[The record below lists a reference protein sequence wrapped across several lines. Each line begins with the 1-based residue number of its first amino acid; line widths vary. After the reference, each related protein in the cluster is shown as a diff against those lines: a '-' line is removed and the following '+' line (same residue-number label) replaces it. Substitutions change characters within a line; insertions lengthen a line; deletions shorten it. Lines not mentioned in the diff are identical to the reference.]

1 MPEPIAVIGS
11 SCRFPG
17 GASSP
22 SKLWELL
29 KEPRDLLREFESDRL
44 NLDAF
49 YHTNG
54 EHHGSTD
61 VVNKGYLLEEDSR
74 AFDASFFN
82 INPIEAD
89 SMDPQQRLTL
99 ESVYECI
106 EAAGYTLGQIQGSM
120 TSVYVGV
127 MTGDYHDIQQRD
139 PATINHYN
147 ATGTARSILS
157 NRVSYFFD
165 LHGPSLTLD
174 TACSSSL
181 AALHLAVQ
189 SLRNGE
195 SAASVV
201 AGVNLIFDASL
212 YVMESKLHMLSPTS
226 RSRMWDAAADGYARG
241 EGVSAVLLKPL
252 FKALEDGDHIE
263 CVIRETGMNSDGRTP
278 GITMPSSDAQSK
290 LIRQTY
296 RNAGLDP
303 VADRPQYFECHGTGT
318 LAGDPVEARAVAESF
333 FPSDSSATETLNADK
348 LYCGSIKTVIGHLEG
363 CAGLAGLLKVSLALQ
378 NGIIPPNLLF
388 NSLNPAIKPF
398 YGRLQVPTSAMPW
411 PEVVKGPRRASLN
424 SFGFGG
430 TNVHAVVEQYVPE
443 PDADNKKQDSFV
455 GPLVLS
461 AEREI
466 SLVSNIEKLADFI
479 RSKPEINLE
488 NLAFVTQSR
497 RSAFPVRASFAG
509 HSRDRLLESL
519 DAAAKAAKSGAQV
532 GTKTL
537 ASSSTASKTPA
548 ILGIFTG
555 QGAQWA
561 SMGRHMV
568 ESCHQY
574 RKSIEL
580 CEEALRD
587 IPDSPTWS
595 LMQELLKSDSRVHE
609 AAISQPLCTATQ
621 IAIVDV
627 LKAAGVRFRAVV
639 GHSSGEMAAA
649 YAAGILSA
657 SDAMR
662 IAYYRGLHTGLA
674 GGKSSK
680 KGAMMAT
687 GLGFEDAL
695 AFCEQFGGRIG
706 LAASNSHSSST
717 LSGDED
723 AIVEAKEILDRQE
736 TFARLL
742 KVDKAYHSH
751 HMLPC
756 AESYLSSLKACKVTV
771 NPPVGD
777 CTWIS
782 TVYGHAELID
792 DEDDL
797 QALDSQYWV
806 DNMTKPVLF
815 SEAVECSLWRAGPF
829 DQAVEIGPHPALKG
843 PVTQTIKTALGS
855 IIPYTGFLS
864 RGDHDLEVFS
874 RGIGY
879 LWTRLGSVVDF
890 SGYRRAFNILK
901 PKVLK
906 GLPPYSWYHE
916 KVHWKEARASRRY
929 RLGNSRPHEL
939 LGRRVGDDTDLDMR
953 WRNILKVEE
962 LPWTRGHVFQG
973 QILFPTSGY
982 MAMAIQAALEIADGR
997 PVKLIEIR
1005 DLEIPRALTL
1015 QENHAGVESIFSVR
1029 RPETGVSGDRLIEAQ
1044 FSCSTCSSEGNGT
1057 MEKNCGGS
1065 MAIEFGDSETEI
1077 LPSRPL
1083 GRSGIAPV
1091 DPEAYYNSL
1100 LGIGLD
1106 YQGVF
1111 RGLKSVER
1119 TMGYATTKARWSHAE
1134 LGDQYIMH
1142 PGPLDVAFHSV
1153 IAAFC
1158 SPVSGALHA
1167 PYLPIKVERLVLTP
1181 YANYIGTSG
1190 DVEFEIDSF
1199 ITKTTSNTFEGD
1211 IHIIG
1216 PDGRTG
1222 LQVEGLALK
1231 LFTEARAAD
1240 DRLMFSKT
1248 VWEADRL
1255 GAAANLEE
1263 TKPGAAELALNDAIE
1278 RTSLYYL
1285 KKIFD
1290 SLSDSD
1296 VLEWKWFHKAFYNAS
1311 KICLKETAEGKHPV
1325 LKKEWLQDTEEL
1337 IMAYKDMYT
1346 EQADIKLIHAVG
1358 KALPEVLNSD
1368 AQLLQY
1374 MIQDN
1379 MLVNLYTKGR
1389 VMEALNPVMADVLKS
1404 ISHKF
1409 PRANI
1414 LEVGAGTGGTT
1425 NSVLGRLKD
1434 AYGQYTY
1441 TDVSAG
1447 FFEDAKKRFAAHS
1460 DKLIYRVLDAER
1472 DPLEQG
1478 FIEGSQDVI
1487 VAANVLHATCNLKK
1501 TMANVRKL
1509 LKPGGY
1515 LVMVE
1520 VTGVQLHMMLLMGG
1534 LPGWW
1539 LGVDEGRTGGP
1550 GITLTQWDELLR
1562 ATGYTGADKYVTDL
1576 PDAASH
1582 AASVIVSQATDENFA
1597 KLQDP
1602 LSFLDELPILDH
1614 VLIIG
1619 GMTLPVSRMVKSIEK
1634 LVSRFASEVKIADSI
1649 DGLDIAKHVG
1659 ANTSVISL
1667 SDMEKPFFSKPLTD
1681 DRLSKL
1687 QALFSNA
1694 TNTLWVTS
1702 GRFGQDPYA
1711 NMTVG
1716 LARAFITEM
1725 PALNLQILDVR
1736 KGSTLFDA
1744 RYVVE
1749 TFAKVALPKTAEF
1762 RDTPMLWSVEP
1773 EIALVDDV
1781 VRIPRV
1787 VLDAERNDRLNSLRR
1802 RVTKQVMPGE
1812 SVIKVIHDDR
1822 GIALEEQAPWLYGLS
1837 STTGADDKAITLQV
1851 EFSMT
1856 IPFSVE
1862 GELAVC
1868 VGTLKATG
1876 KPALGLTTFHGSEIS
1891 VHPDLLLELDAVYT
1905 PDELGLV
1912 ANLVAANL
1920 LIQSACSQL
1929 SVDESLLV
1937 YGATPEFASIVNVA
1951 SETCGHKVIFAN
1963 SGSSINASSFKIHAR
1978 ASPRTIQ
1985 YLLPTGVGSVVNLTR
2000 GSDLVANH
2008 LLTLY
2013 GGVTFNIDRLEGLGL
2028 AKKHLED
2035 AHKQAQTLSD
2045 VSVIPPF
2052 LVFAAQDLALSPS
2065 ISLACPVI
2073 VDWTDHSKPLSVTVR
2088 PIHGKGLL
2096 FPNKTYLMVGL
2107 VSDLGLSLCRWMIEN
2122 GAKYI
2127 VITSRSANVSQL
2139 WLEEISRL
2147 GAVIKVYKMD
2157 VSKRDSVNSV
2167 LDTIK
2172 AALPTVGG
2180 VCNGALVL
2188 RDQLFTKM
2196 DKDALNDVFAPK
2208 VDGTIHLN
2216 EAFQDKN
2223 LDFFVLFSS
2232 MSAAIGNAGQ
2242 SNYNAA
2248 SLFQAAIANQR
2259 RSKGLAASVL
2269 SLGMVVDVG
2278 YITRLEA
2285 GAVDRMADAYYMRI
2299 SESDAHM
2306 IFAEAVAAS
2315 KPLKSDNGDEE
2326 AVEIISGIE
2335 RFKYNTK
2342 TKARPAWFSNP
2353 RLSHFV
2359 RFQEDGSEEASTDA
2373 LIGGTSSASIQSQMD
2388 VAGTIEEATRVL
2400 LTAFAHKIESM
2411 LQMTPG
2417 SMNAEAPLLDVGI
2430 DSLFAVHIRAWFLEK
2445 IHVDVPVLQT
2455 LSGDSAWGI
2464 SAKATAKYFAA
2475 KDEGND
2481 RKESRVMAS
2490 GETPVIRE
2498 VPSVN
2503 NTERQLPVAT
2513 TETDSVS
2520 DSSVKGISSF
2530 ESKGVSTPLSQTTD
2544 TDDLA
2549 YEKGTPAD
2557 EATFLQ
2563 VGKLSYAQ
2571 SRLWFLDQ
2579 LSQDKT
2585 QYSSLCTYDIKGPV
2599 HASRFKRAV
2608 AMVIDHHSSLR
2619 TCIFTKPG
2627 TSEPI
2632 QGILAKTPECFTH
2645 IRNPV
2650 HESLDN
2656 EVARLR
2662 NKVWDLSRGDQLE
2675 IILIPHSPQHHSLLV
2690 GYHHIVMDGMGMH
2703 IFFRDLNLAY
2713 QGKPLPATATQYI
2726 DFATIERS
2734 TDESELNNK
2743 IEFWMKQHS
2752 PPADVLPLFAFAK
2765 ARARPAR
2772 TLYTNIEIFKDIGA
2786 PLTEKIKLAS
2796 QQLRVTPFH
2805 FYLAAMQTLFFR
2817 LLGMDDICIGVT
2829 DANRNDENAETVGF
2843 FLNFLPLRFQMDSGQ
2858 ETFAD
2863 VVKNTCQVYFAAHA
2877 HSGVPLDVI
2886 LEKTDIPRSTTH
2898 TPLFQIAMNHRQGS
2912 FSELPLGN
2920 CQINFKSG
2928 YDAKSPYDFAFSVTP
2943 LRTSCIVQIVSRAD
2957 LYSQADTEMLHS
2969 MYTTLLEDV
2978 SVNVAKAVSQ
2988 CRVYESSG
2996 VQRALEMGS
3005 MQHKDFGWPNTLS
3018 ERVDNMTVLYPDH
3031 IALKDTHGS
3040 LTYSQLSQRVRS
3052 TAALLLEYKTTPGTR
3067 IAVLCEATNDWVIAM
3082 LAILRVG
3089 ATYIPLDISMPRE
3102 RLSAMIQVSEPTVLL
3117 CQLSTL
3123 SLSQSLDAGNMTI
3136 LNLDVKEGEPREFP
3150 LQYLEAPDSCSFIL
3164 FTSGTTGTPKGIQLS
3179 QAGIINYLASKAE
3192 YLGMGQEV
3200 VLQQSSLGFDMAI
3213 AQAFNAL
3220 ANGGTLVIAPSEIRG
3235 DPVALSSLIVEECV
3249 SFTLGCPTEYFMWL
3263 RSGSNALLEQSC
3275 WRYACSG
3282 GEAVTER
3289 FRATLRSMSSP
3300 PELINC
3306 YGPTEI
3312 SCCATMLR
3320 VPLHGDIQDGSVGR
3334 PSHNVGICV
3343 LDTNGE
3349 VLPLGLP
3356 GEIYIT
3362 GVGVAIGYMS
3372 VGATGQE
3379 AFIKNASFFKGQ
3391 TRCYRTGDKGV
3402 WLEDGSLRYLGRLDN
3417 DTTVK
3422 LRGLRVDL
3430 DDVANTILRE
3440 SASSISDVVV
3450 TVRGTEEDASLVAHV
3465 VLSNVND
3472 SLDEP
3477 TLLRLVHQMSLPRYM
3492 RPSRMIVL
3500 AKLPM
3505 SPNGKVDR
3513 RSIAAME
3520 LPPLQDSHQPRS
3532 TTFTLKQGELRLLWT
3547 SVLRDD
3553 VRLTLESDFFMV
3565 GGTSLSLVA
3574 LQDAI
3579 RRNMLVDLAV
3589 RDMYS
3594 HSTLGAMAKLVT
3606 DRVNNTPPEPS
3617 IVWAKE
3623 TALPTGLNL
3632 TAEGAVADEEMEIVL
3647 TGSTGLLGRAIL
3659 KSLLSSP
3666 KVRHIHCLAA
3676 GAGPSKD
3683 RVVDADRVTFYNGT
3697 LNEPRL
3703 GLDVEMFAKLER
3715 TVDRIILAGSH
3726 GHCLNNYYSLRTPN
3740 VLSTKIM
3747 ALLALPRRIPIHF
3760 VSSNRVTLL
3769 DPNGQ
3774 AALPPISVADHTPA
3788 TDGSE
3793 GFTATKWASEVFL
3806 QRLTEASAASS
3817 SLLPITIHRSCAV
3830 VGDEAPIEDALNALL
3845 RFSYIMRTLPSIS
3858 SLHVGGYFD
3867 FKQVDIVAQEIVDA
3881 AVASQQ
3887 SGLSFQHHSSG
3898 VRVPPEEF
3906 KSFME
3911 GFYHSE
3917 FEEVEVEQWIRGAL
3931 EHGIEEL
3938 IVVYLRAITE
3948 RGARMVFP
3956 FMGNTLGN
3964 SD

>member
-22 SKLWELL
+22 SRLWDLL

-44 NLDAF
+44 NLDSF
-49 YHTNG
+49 YHNNG

-82 INPIEAD
+82 INPVEVD

-106 EAAGYTLGQIQGSM
+106 EAAGYTLPQMQGSM

-195 SAASVV
+195 SATSVV

-252 FKALEDGDHIE
+252 SKAVEDGDHIE

-278 GITMPSSDAQSK
+278 GITMPSWTAQSK

-303 VADRPQYFECHGTGT
+303 VADRPQFFECHGTGT
-318 LAGDPVEARAVAESF
+318 LAGDPVEARAVMESF
-333 FPSDSSATETLNADK
+333 FPPNSSAAETPNASK

-378 NGIIPPNLLF
+378 NGLVPPNLLF
-388 NSLNPAIKPF
+388 NSLNPAIKAF
-398 YGRLQVPTSAMPW
+398 LRQTS
-411 PEVVKGPRRASLN
+411 EVTKGPRRASLN

-430 TNVHAVVEQYVPE
+430 TNVHAIVEQYVPE
-443 PDADNKKQDSFV
+443 SDSPISNNKEQDSFV
-455 GPLVLS
+455 GPLVVS
-461 AEREI
+461 AERET
-466 SLVSNIEKLADFI
+466 SLVSSIEKLADFI
-479 RSKPEINLE
+479 RSNPEVNLE
-488 NLAFVTQSR
+488 DLAFVTQTR
-497 RSAFPVRASFAG
+497 RTAFPVRASFTG
-509 HSRDRLLESL
+509 SSRDRLLESL
-519 DAAAKAAKSGAQV
+519 DAAVKAAESGAQV
-532 GTKTL
+532 GTKSLT
-537 ASSSTASKTPA
+537 SSSTTLSTSPA
-548 ILGIFTG
+548 ILAIFTG

-561 SMGRHMV
+561 SMGRYMV
-568 ESCHQY
+568 ESSSQY
-574 RKSIEL
+574 RKSIEQ
-580 CEEALRD
+580 CEEALKD

-595 LMQELLKSDSRVHE
+595 LMKELLASGSRIHE

-627 LKAAGVRFRAVV
+627 LKAAGISFRAVV

-657 SDAMR
+657 SDAIR

-674 GGKSSK
+674 GGEGDK

-687 GLGFEDAL
+687 GLGFEDAV

-706 LAASNSHSSST
+706 LAASNSHSST
-717 LSGDED
+717 TISGDAD
-723 AIVEAKEILDRQE
+723 TITEAKEILDRQE

-751 HMLPC
+751 HMLTC
-756 AESYLSSLKACKVTV
+756 AEPYLSSLKACKITV
-771 NPPVGD
+771 NPPAAD

-782 TVYGHAELID
+782 TVYDHAELLD

-797 QALDSQYWV
+797 QALDGQYWV

-829 DQAVEIGPHPALKG
+829 DMAVEIGPHPALKG
-843 PVTQTIKTALGS
+843 PTTQTIKNALGS
-855 IIPYTGFLS
+855 IIPYTAFLS
-864 RGDHDLEVFS
+864 RGDHDIEAFS
-874 RGIGY
+874 RGVGY
-879 LWTRLGSVVDF
+879 VWARLGAVVDF
-890 SGYRRAFNILK
+890 SGYKQAFNIVK
-901 PKVLK
+901 PKMLK
-906 GLPPYSWYHE
+906 GLPTYSWYHD
-916 KVHWKEARASRRY
+916 KLHWKESRISRRY
-929 RLGNSRPHEL
+929 RLGNTRPHEL

-973 QILFPTSGY
+973 QILFPTSRY

-997 PVKLIEIR
+997 PVKIIEIR

-1015 QENHAGVESIFSVR
+1015 HENNAGVESVFSVR
-1029 RPETGVSGDRLIEAQ
+1029 RAETSVSSDGLVEAQ

-1065 MAIEFGDSETEI
+1065 ITIEFGDSETEA
-1077 LPSRPL
+1077 LPSRPV
-1083 GRSGIAPV
+1083 GRSGIFLV
-1091 DPEAYYNSL
+1091 DPEAYYDSL

-1119 TMGYATTKARWSHAE
+1119 AMGYATTKAKWSRAD
-1134 LGDQYIMH
+1134 LGDEYIMH

-1158 SPVSGALHA
+1158 SPQSGALHA
-1167 PYLPIKVERLVLTP
+1167 PYLSIKVERLVLTP
-1181 YANYIGTSG
+1181 YANYIGASG

-1199 ITKTTSNTFEGD
+1199 ITKTTPNTFEGD

-1216 PDGRTG
+1216 SDGRTG

-1240 DRLMFSKT
+1240 DRHMFSKM
-1248 VWEADRL
+1248 VWEPDHLSATN
-1255 GAAANLEE
+1255 NLEE
-1263 TKPGAAELALNDAIE
+1263 IKPGDAELTLNNAIE

-1285 KKIFD
+1285 KKIFEP
-1290 SLSDSD
+1290 LSDSD
-1296 VLEWKWFHKAFYNAS
+1296 VSEWKWFHKAFYNAS
-1311 KICLKETAEGKHPV
+1311 KICIRETAEGKHPV
-1325 LKKEWLQDTEEL
+1325 LKKEWLQDNEEV
-1337 IMAYKDMYT
+1337 IMAYKEKYE

-1358 KALPEVLNSD
+1358 KALPDVLNSD
-1368 AQLLQY
+1368 AQLLQF

-1389 VMEALNPVMADVLKS
+1389 VMEALNPVMADVMQS
-1404 ISHKF
+1404 IAHKF
-1409 PRANI
+1409 LRANI
-1414 LEVGAGTGGTT
+1414 LEIGAGTGGTT
-1425 NSVLGRLKD
+1425 NSVLGRLGD
-1434 AYGQYTY
+1434 TYGQYTY

-1460 DKLIYRVLDAER
+1460 DRLVYKVCDIER

-1478 FIEGSQDVI
+1478 FVEGSQDVI
-1487 VAANVLHATCNLKK
+1487 VAANVLHATCNLKT

-1562 ATGYTGADKYVTDL
+1562 GTGFTGADKYVTDL

-1582 AASVIVSQATDENFA
+1582 AASVIITQATDENFA

-1602 LSFLDELPILDH
+1602 LSFLDELPILDR

-1619 GMTLPVSRMVKSIEK
+1619 GKTLPVSRMVKSIEK
-1634 LVSRFASEVKIADSI
+1634 LVSRFTSEVTIADSI
-1649 DGLDIAKHVG
+1649 DRLDIAKHVG

-1667 SDMEKPFFSKPLTD
+1667 ADMEKSFFSEPLTD
-1681 DRLSKL
+1681 ERLSKL

-1694 TNTLWVTS
+1694 TNTLWITS
-1702 GRFGQDPYA
+1702 GRFDQDPYA

-1725 PALNLQILDVR
+1725 PHLNLQFLDVS
-1736 KGSTLFDA
+1736 KGSAIFDA

-1749 TFAKVALPKTAEF
+1749 TFAKLALPKTAE
-1762 RDTPMLWSVEP
+1762 
-1773 EIALVDDV
+1773 I
-1781 VRIPRV
+1781 
-1787 VLDAERNDRLNSLRR
+1787 
-1802 RVTKQVMPGE
+1802 TKHVKPGE
-1812 SVIKVIHDDR
+1812 SVVKVVHDNH
-1822 GIALEEQAPWLYGLS
+1822 GITLEEEAPWLNVLS
-1837 STTGADDKAITLQV
+1837 STTDGGNEAITLQV
-1851 EFSMT
+1851 EYSMS
-1856 IPFSVE
+1856 IPFSIE
-1862 GELAVC
+1862 SRSTVC
-1868 VGTLKATG
+1868 VGTVKATG
-1876 KPALGLTTFHGSEIS
+1876 KPALAITSFHGSEIS
-1891 VHPDLLLELDAVYT
+1891 VHPDLLLELDAIYT
-1905 PDELGLV
+1905 PDELGLF
-1912 ANLVAANL
+1912 ANLIAANL
-1920 LIQSACSQL
+1920 LVQSASSQL
-1929 SVDESLLV
+1929 STEQSLLV
-1937 YGATPEFASIVNVA
+1937 YGATPEFASIVKIV
-1951 SETCGHKVIFAN
+1951 SEARGRKVFFAN
-1963 SGSSINASSFKIHAR
+1963 SGSAIDTSAFKIHAR
-1978 ASPRTIQ
+1978 ASPRAIQ
-1985 YLLPTGVGSVVNLTR
+1985 YLLPSGIGSVVSLAHT
-2000 GSDLVANH
+2000 SDLVAIN

-2013 GGVTFNIDRLEGLGL
+2013 GGATFNIDQLGSL
-2028 AKKHLED
+2028 SVSKGHLDD
-2035 AHKQAQTLSD
+2035 AHKQMQVGSD
-2045 VSVIPPF
+2045 VAARPHFSI
-2052 LVFAAQDLALSPS
+2052 LAAQDLANPQ
-2065 ISLACPVI
+2065 
-2073 VDWTDHSKPLSVTVR
+2073 TVTVR
-2088 PIHGKGLL
+2088 AIHGKGLFFL
-2096 FPNKTYLMVGL
+2096 NKTYLMVGL
-2107 VSDLGLSLCRWMIEN
+2107 VSDLGLSLCRWMVEN

-2127 VITSRSANVSQL
+2127 VITSRSAEVSPV
-2139 WLEEISRL
+2139 WLEEMAKL

-2157 VSKRDSVNSV
+2157 VSKKDSVQFVCDS
-2167 LDTIK
+2167 IK
-2172 AALPTVGG
+2172 ATLPP
-2180 VCNGALVL
+2180 N
-2188 RDQLFTKM
+2188 
-2196 DKDALNDVFAPK
+2196 KD
-2208 VDGTIHLN
+2208 
-2216 EAFQDKN
+2216 

-2232 MSAAIGNAGQ
+2232 MSSVIGNAGQ

-2278 YITRLEA
+2278 YITRLGP

-2306 IFAEAVAAS
+2306 IFAEAIAAS
-2315 KPLKSDNGDEE
+2315 KSVASGSGGED
-2326 AVEIISGIE
+2326 AIEIITGIE
-2335 RFKYNTK
+2335 QFKYNAK
-2342 TKARPAWFSNP
+2342 TKSRPAWFSNP
-2353 RLSHFV
+2353 RLSNFV
-2359 RFQEDGSEEASTDA
+2359 RLQQQDGSDNASKDS
-2373 LIGGTSSASIQSQMD
+2373 LVGGTSSAAIQAQMD
-2388 VAGTIEEATRVL
+2388 AAATGEEATQVL
-2400 LTAFAHKIESM
+2400 LAAFAQKIESM
-2411 LQMTPG
+2411 LQMEPG
-2417 SMNAEAPLLDVGI
+2417 SMNVEAPLLDVGI

-2455 LSGDSAWGI
+2455 LSGDSARGI
-2464 SAKATAKYFAA
+2464 STIATAKYLAA
-2475 KDEGND
+2475 KGDGSDEKD
-2481 RKESRVMAS
+2481 SKVVALDEA
-2490 GETPVIRE
+2490 PA
-2498 VPSVN
+2498 VPEALSVDK
-2503 NTERQLPVAT
+2503 TERLVPTVI

-2520 DSSVKGISSF
+2520 ESSVKESSLF
-2530 ESKGVSTPLSQTTD
+2530 ESKGVATPLTQATD
-2544 TDDLA
+2544 TNDSIS
-2549 YEKGTPAD
+2549 EKEATMD
-2557 EATFLQ
+2557 EAALLQ

-2585 QYSSLCTYDIKGPV
+2585 KYSSLCTYDINGPV
-2599 HASRFKRAV
+2599 HAARLKRAV
-2608 AMVIDHHSSLR
+2608 S
-2619 TCIFTKPG
+2619 PG
-2627 TSEPI
+2627 TGEPV
-2632 QGILAKTPECFTH
+2632 QGILVKAPECFTH
-2645 IRNPV
+2645 IRDPAP
-2650 HESLDN
+2650 ETLDN

-2662 NKVWDLSRGDQLE
+2662 SKIWDLSRGKMLE
-2675 IILIPHSPQHHSLLV
+2675 VVLISYNPQHHSLLV
-2690 GYHHIVMDGMGMH
+2690 GYHHIALDGVSMH
-2703 IFFRDLNLAY
+2703 IFFASLNMAY
-2713 QGKPLPATATQYI
+2713 QGKTLTTTGIQYI
-2726 DFATIERS
+2726 DIAANERS
-2734 TDESELNNK
+2734 IGENELKDK
-2743 IEFWMKQHS
+2743 IQFWAKQHS

-2765 ARARPAR
+2765 ARIRPAR
-2772 TLYTNIEIFKDIGA
+2772 TSYTNIEIFKDIGA
-2786 PLTEKIKLAS
+2786 PLAERIKLAS
-2796 QQLRVTPFH
+2796 KQLRVTPFH
-2805 FYLAAMQTLFFR
+2805 FYLAAMQALFFR
-2817 LLGMDDICIGVT
+2817 LLDVSDICIGVT
-2829 DANRNDENAETVGF
+2829 DANRNDENAETIGF
-2843 FLNFLPLRFQMDSGQ
+2843 FINFLPLRLKMGSSK

-2863 VVKNTCQVYFAAHA
+2863 LVKSTSQVYYAAHE
-2877 HSGVPLDVI
+2877 HSSVPLDVI
-2886 LEKTDIPRSTTH
+2886 LEKTDIERSATH
-2898 TPLFQIAMNHRQGS
+2898 TPCFQVAMNYRQGS

-2943 LRTSCIVQIVSRAD
+2943 LGTSCIVQIVSRAD
-2957 LYSQADTEMLHS
+2957 SYSQADTEMLHN

-2978 SVNVAKAVSQ
+2978 SLNVAKAVSECQ
-2988 CRVYESSG
+2988 VYERSG
-2996 VQRALEMGS
+2996 VQRALEMGCVRP
-3005 MQHKDFGWPNTLS
+3005 KDFGWPSTLS
-3018 ERVDNMTVLYPDH
+3018 ERIGNMTAPYPDH
-3031 IALKDTHGS
+3031 VALKDSHGS
-3040 LTYSQLSQRVRS
+3040 LTYSQLSQRVQS
-3052 TAALLLEYKTTPGTR
+3052 TAALLVENKATSGTR
-3067 IAVLCEATNDWVIAM
+3067 IGVLCEATSNWVIAM
-3082 LAILRVG
+3082 LAVLRVG
-3089 ATYIPLDISMPRE
+3089 GTYIPLDMSMPRE
-3102 RLSAMIQVSEPTVLL
+3102 RLSAMIHVSEPTALL
-3117 CQLSTL
+3117 CQPSTL
-3123 SLSQSLDAGNMTI
+3123 SLAQSLNAGKMTI
-3136 LNLDVKEGEPREFP
+3136 LDLDVKQVKSGEAQCRNLAKPG
-3150 LQYLEAPDSCSFIL
+3150 SCSFIL

-3179 QAGIINYLASKAE
+3179 DAGIINYLASKAE
-3192 YLGMGQEV
+3192 YLGMGQEI
-3200 VLQQSSLGFDMAI
+3200 VLQQSSLGFDIAI

-3220 ANGGTLVIAPSEIRG
+3220 AHGGTLVIAPSEIRG
-3235 DPVALSSLIVEECV
+3235 DPVALSSLIVKEKV
-3249 SFTLGCPTEYFMWL
+3249 SFTLGCPTEYLMWL
-3263 RSGSNALLEQSC
+3263 RSGSKALLEQTS

-3300 PELINC
+3300 PGLFNC

-3312 SCCATMLR
+3312 SCCATVLR
-3320 VPLHGDIQDGSVGR
+3320 VPLDGDGPDGSVGK

-3343 LDTNGE
+3343 LDTNGN
-3349 VLPLGLP
+3349 VLPPGIP
-3356 GEIYIT
+3356 GEIYIN
-3362 GVGVAIGYMS
+3362 GAGVAIGYLG
-3372 VGATGQE
+3372 VGTTGQE
-3379 AFIKNASFFKGQ
+3379 FFIDNASYLEGR
-3391 TRCYRTGDKGV
+3391 TRSYRTGDKGV
-3402 WLEDGSLRYLGRLDN
+3402 WLEDGSIRYLGRLDN

-3440 SASSISDVVV
+3440 SAGSISDVVV
-3450 TVRGTEEDASLVAHV
+3450 TVRGTEENASLVTHV
-3465 VLSNVND
+3465 VLSNDDD
-3472 SLDEP
+3472 SLSKP
-3477 TLLRLVHQMSLPRYM
+3477 AFLRLVHETSLPRYM

-3505 SPNGKVDR
+3505 STNGKVDR
-3513 RSIAAME
+3513 RSIASME
-3520 LPPLQDSHQPRS
+3520 LPPLEDSRESRS
-3532 TTFTLKQGELRLLWT
+3532 TPVTLKQGELRLLWN
-3547 SVLRDD
+3547 SVLRDE
-3553 VRLTLESDFFMV
+3553 VRITVDSDFFMV
-3565 GGTSLSLVA
+3565 GGTFLTLVA

-3579 RRNMLVDLAV
+3579 RRNMLVDLSIK
-3589 RDMYS
+3589 DMYN
-3594 HSTLGAMAKLVT
+3594 HSTLGAMTKLVS
-3606 DRVNNTPPEPS
+3606 DRARDAPPTPL
-3617 IVWAKE
+3617 IDWAKE
-3623 TALPTGLNL
+3623 TALPSSLNL
-3632 TAEGAVADEEMEIVL
+3632 NTEGTVADEDMEIIL
-3647 TGSTGLLGRAIL
+3647 TGATGFLGRAIL
-3659 KSLLSSP
+3659 RSLIASP
-3666 KVRHIHCLAA
+3666 KVKHIHCLAA
-3676 GAGPSKD
+3676 GAGPSTG
-3683 RVVDADRVTFYNGT
+3683 RAVDGDRVTFYDGS

-3703 GLDVEMFAKLER
+3703 GLDAETFARLER
-3715 TVDRIILAGSH
+3715 TADRIILAGSH
-3726 GHCLNNYYSLRTPN
+3726 GHCLNNYNSLRTPN
-3740 VLSTKIM
+3740 VLSTKTM
-3747 ALLALPRRIPIHF
+3747 ALLALPRRIPIHL
-3760 VSSNRVTLL
+3760 VSSNRVTLI
-3769 DPNGQ
+3769 DPNSQ
-3774 AALPPISVADHTPA
+3774 AALPPISVAGYQPA

-3806 QRLTEASAASS
+3806 QNLTEASAASS
-3817 SLLPITIHRSCAV
+3817 SQLPVTIHRSCAV

-3845 RFSYIMRTLPSIS
+3845 RFSNIMRVVPHTSDLN
-3858 SLHVGGYFD
+3858 VGGYFD
-3867 FKQVDIVAQEIVDA
+3867 FKQVDLVGQEI
-3881 AVASQQ
+3881 SE
-3887 SGLSFQHHSSG
+3887 F
-3898 VRVPPEEF
+3898 PPSEF

-3911 GFYHSE
+3911 DFYDAE
-3917 FEEVEVEQWIRGAL
+3917 FKELELEQWIQAAL
-3931 EHGIEEL
+3931 ELGIEEL
-3938 IVVYLRAITE
+3938 IVVYLRAVLE
-3948 RGARMVFP
+3948 RGAKLVFP

-3964 SD
+3964 